1 MMATEIIMDNAR
13 EKLKRAWR
21 VLLFAS
27 CTLLPA
33 ACSFGEEF
41 EAADCD
47 EDGAGDV
54 SYVSLDIVPTA
65 GPDSRAGDPTGGEDG
80 DCREPGQDYE
90 NEVTTVTAFVMA
102 GDAGINAQ
110 GTTPIE
116 AVIQFYSLTQQD
128 DASAT
133 YSRAYRTETL
143 PVAIPDGTYSVLA
156 VANGGDMAWATNA
169 ANLTLADVRDH
180 IYKGYKGAAWQE
192 SAGEYGQFVMASADD
207 AKLTLSSNSADE
219 PAMAEIG
226 VERLAARVD
235 YQKQGSYTC
244 AEGAV
249 FRGTVEIEGAVLVN
263 NMTAGSY
270 LFKRTADDAKGTVNL
285 CYLGRETAPDG
296 VATNYVIDPWTARK
310 TPNMG
315 ALPGELYGLR
325 LDTFATS
332 KEWAAVIGRGTPV
345 TDVVSGKEWLRIG
358 YTLENTA
365 DRTAEPRDYATGVVF
380 RARFTPDED
389 AIKGSYTARHTF
401 FRWNGALYATCRDI
415 MEAYWR
421 AGSVDGAERDVK
433 ACTTWDDLRAVAN
446 GLQAGDPTGYVSW
459 LRACVDGHSNDGNVL
474 TDAEQY
480 TWTAYMQT
488 VCGYRLDEQGKVQI
502 DVGGKNTRELLARHN
517 VQTYRDATCYYTYWI
532 RHGGSESSDATMKHA
547 VVRNNIYKLSVD
559 GVYDLGDDLP
569 GETPLVVTV
578 YVNNWTLL
586 PEESL
591 PM

>member
-41 EAADCD
+41 EAADYD

-65 GPDSRAGDPTGGEDG
+65 GPDSRAGGPTGGEDG
-80 DCREPGQDYE
+80 DDSEPGQDYE

-102 GDAGINAQ
+102 GDAGINAP

-128 DASAT
+128 DASAP

-180 IYKGYKGAAWQE
+180 IYKGAAWQE
-192 SAGEYGQFVMASADD
+192 SAGGYGQFVMASADD

-235 YQKQGSYTC
+235 YQKRGSYTC
-244 AEGAV
+244 AEQAV
-249 FRGTVEIEGAVLVN
+249 FPGTVEIEGAVLVN

-270 LFKRTADDAKGTVNL
+270 LFKRTADDVAGTNL
-285 CYLGRETAPDG
+285 RYLGRETATADG
-296 VATNYVIDPWTARK
+296 VATNYVIDPWTDRK
-310 TPNMG
+310 TSDMG

-325 LDTFATS
+325 LDTYATS
-332 KEWAAVIGRGTPV
+332 AEWAAVIGLGTPV
-345 TDVVSGKEWLRIG
+345 TDVKGEEWLRIG

-380 RARFTPDED
+380 RARFTPDKGTV
-389 AIKGSYTARHTF
+389 KGSYTKDHTF

-415 MEAYWR
+415 MEAYWV
-421 AGSVDGAERDVK
+421 AGSVDGAESDVK
-433 ACTTWDDLRAVAN
+433 ACKTWDDLRAVAN
-446 GLQAGDPTGYVSW
+446 DLQAGDPTGYVSW
-459 LRACVDGHSNDGNVL
+459 LRACVDGHGNDGNVL

-488 VCGYRLDEQGKVQI
+488 VCGYTVDADGVVQI
-502 DVGGKNTRELLARHN
+502 DGNNKNTRQLLAAHN

-547 VVRNNIYKLSVD
+547 VVRNNIYKLRVD
-559 GVYDLGDDLP
+559 AVYDLGDDLP

>member
-54 SYVSLDIVPTA
+54 SYVSLNIVPTA

-80 DCREPGQDYE
+80 DGREPGQDYE
-90 NEVTTVTAFVMA
+90 NDVTTVTAFVIA
-102 GDAGINAQ
+102 DGAGINAP

-128 DASAT
+128 DASAH
-133 YSRAYRTETL
+133 SRAYRTETL

-180 IYKGYKGAAWQE
+180 IYNGAAWQE
-192 SAGEYGQFVMASADD
+192 SAGGYGQFVMASADD

-244 AEGAV
+244 AKQAV
-249 FRGTVEIEGAVLVN
+249 FPGTVEIEGAVLVN

-270 LFKRTADDAKGTVNL
+270 LFKRTADDTTGTNL
-285 CYLGRETAPDG
+285 RYLGPEKVTADG

-310 TPNMG
+310 TPDMG

-332 KEWAAVIGRGTPV
+332 AEWAAVIREGTLV
-345 TDVVSGKEWLRIG
+345 TDVGSGEKWLRIG

-389 AIKGSYTARHTF
+389 AVKGSYKEGHTF
-401 FRWNGALYATCRDI
+401 FRWNGALYANCRGI
-415 MEAYWR
+415 MEAYWGD
-421 AGSVDGAERDVK
+421 AGSVDKAESDVK
-433 ACTTWDDLRAVAN
+433 ECTTWNELRAVAN

-459 LRACVDGHSNDGNVL
+459 LRACVDGHGNGGNL
-474 TDAEQY
+474 LGDASLY
-480 TWTAYMQT
+480 TWTSYMRT
-488 VCGYRLDEQGKVQI
+488 VCGYSLDEQGNVKI

-517 VQTYRDATCYYTYWI
+517 VQTYRDAKCYYTYWI

-547 VVRNNIYKLSVD
+547 IVRNNIYKLSVD

>member
-54 SYVSLDIVPTA
+54 SYVSLNIVPTA
-65 GPDSRAGDPTGGEDG
+65 GPDSRAGDPTGGENGDG
-80 DCREPGQDYE
+80 REPGQDYE

-102 GDAGINAQ
+102 DGAGINAL

-128 DASAT
+128 DASAP

-180 IYKGYKGAAWQE
+180 IYNGEAWQE
-192 SAGEYGQFVMASADD
+192 SADGYGQFVMASADD

-235 YQKQGSYTC
+235 YQKEVSYTC
-244 AEGAV
+244 AEQAV
-249 FRGTVEIEGAVLVN
+249 FPGTVEIEGAVLVN

-270 LFKRTADDAKGTVNL
+270 LFKRTADDTTGTNL
-285 CYLGRETAPDG
+285 RYLGRETATADG
-296 VATNYVIDPWTARK
+296 VATNYVIDPWTASK
-310 TPNMG
+310 TPDMG

-332 KEWAAVIGRGTPV
+332 AEWAAVIGLGTPV
-345 TDVVSGKEWLRIG
+345 TDVEGKEWLRIG

-380 RARFTPDED
+380 RARFTPAEVT
-389 AIKGSYTARHTF
+389 GSYTEGHTF

-415 MEAYWR
+415 MEAYWS
-421 AGSVDGAERDVK
+421 AGSVDGAERDVN
-433 ACTTWDDLRAVAN
+433 ACTTWDDLRAVAHD
-446 GLQAGDPTGYVSW
+446 LQAGDPTGYVSW
-459 LRACVDGHSNDGNVL
+459 LRACVDGHGNGGNL
-474 TDAEQY
+474 LGDASPY
-480 TWTAYMQT
+480 TWTSYMRT
-488 VCGYRLDEQGKVQI
+488 VCGYYIDEQGNVQI

-532 RHGGSESSDATMKHA
+532 RHGGSESSEATMKHA

>member
-80 DCREPGQDYE
+80 DGREPGQDYE
-90 NEVTTVTAFVMA
+90 NDVTTVTAFVMA
-102 GDAGINAQ
+102 GDAGINAP

-128 DASAT
+128 DASAS

-180 IYKGYKGAAWQE
+180 IYNGAAWQE
-192 SAGEYGQFVMASADD
+192 SADGYGQFVMASADD

-219 PAMAEIG
+219 PAIAEIG

-235 YQKQGSYTC
+235 YQKQVSYTC
-244 AEGAV
+244 AEQAV
-249 FRGTVEIEGAVLVN
+249 FRGKVEIEGAVLVN

-270 LFKRTADDAKGTVNL
+270 LFKRTADDAKGTNL
-285 CYLGRETAPDG
+285 RYLGRETAPDG
-296 VATNYVIDPWTARK
+296 VATNYVIDPWTASK
-310 TPNMG
+310 TPDMG

-325 LDTFATS
+325 LDAYATS
-332 KEWAAVIGRGTPV
+332 ADWMEVIREGTPV
-345 TDVVSGKEWLRIG
+345 TDAASGEEWMRIG

-365 DRTAEPRDYATGVVF
+365 DRTAEPRQYATGVVF
-380 RARFTPDED
+380 RAKFTPAESTVV
-389 AIKGSYTARHTF
+389 GNYTAGRTF
-401 FRWNGALYATCRDI
+401 FRWNGALYANCRGI
-415 MEAYWR
+415 MEAYWGA
-421 AGSVDGAERDVK
+421 AGSVDGAENAVK
-433 ACTTWDDLRAVAN
+433 ACTTWDDLRTVAN
-446 GLQAGDPTGYVSW
+446 DRQAGDPTGYVSW
-459 LRACVDGHSNDGNVL
+459 LRACVDGHGNDGDVL
-474 TDAEQY
+474 TDAGQY
-480 TWTAYMQT
+480 TWTSYMRT
-488 VCGYRLDEQGKVQI
+488 VCGYIDEQGNVQI

-532 RHGGSESSDATMKHA
+532 RHGGSESSEATMKHA

-559 GVYDLGDDLP
+559 AVYDLGDDLP

>member
-1 MMATEIIMDNAR
+1 MATEIIMDNAR

-41 EAADCD
+41 EAADYD

-65 GPDSRAGDPTGGEDG
+65 GPDSRAGGPTGGEDG
-80 DCREPGQDYE
+80 DDSEPGQDYE

-102 GDAGINAQ
+102 GDAGINAP

-128 DASAT
+128 DASAP

-180 IYKGYKGAAWQE
+180 IYKGAAWQE
-192 SAGEYGQFVMASADD
+192 SAGGYGQFVMASADD

-235 YQKQGSYTC
+235 YQKRGSYTC
-244 AEGAV
+244 AEQAV
-249 FRGTVEIEGAVLVN
+249 FPGTVEIEGAVLVN

-270 LFKRTADDAKGTVNL
+270 LFKRTADDVAGTNL
-285 CYLGRETAPDG
+285 RYLGRETATADG
-296 VATNYVIDPWTARK
+296 VATNYVIDPWTDRK
-310 TPNMG
+310 TSDMG

-325 LDTFATS
+325 LDTYATS
-332 KEWAAVIGRGTPV
+332 AEWAAVIGLGTPV
-345 TDVVSGKEWLRIG
+345 TDVKGEEWLRIG

-380 RARFTPDED
+380 RARFTPDKGTV
-389 AIKGSYTARHTF
+389 KGSYTKDHTF

-415 MEAYWR
+415 MEAYWV
-421 AGSVDGAERDVK
+421 AGSVDGAESDVK
-433 ACTTWDDLRAVAN
+433 ACKTWDDLRAVAN
-446 GLQAGDPTGYVSW
+446 DLQAGDPTGYVSW
-459 LRACVDGHSNDGNVL
+459 LRACVDGHGNDGNVL

-488 VCGYRLDEQGKVQI
+488 VCGYTVDADGVVQI
-502 DVGGKNTRELLARHN
+502 DGNNKNTRQLLAAHN

-547 VVRNNIYKLSVD
+547 VVRNNIYKLRVD
-559 GVYDLGDDLP
+559 AVYDLGDDLP

>member
-54 SYVSLDIVPTA
+54 SYVSLNIVPTA
-65 GPDSRAGDPTGGEDG
+65 GPDSRAGDPTGGENGDG
-80 DCREPGQDYE
+80 REPGQDYE

-102 GDAGINAQ
+102 DSAGINAL

-128 DASAT
+128 DASAS

-169 ANLTLADVRDH
+169 ANLTLADVREH
-180 IYKGYKGAAWQE
+180 IYKGEAWQE
-192 SAGEYGQFVMASADD
+192 SADGYGQFVMASADD

-235 YQKQGSYTC
+235 YQKRGSYTC
-244 AEGAV
+244 AEQAV
-249 FRGTVEIEGAVLVN
+249 FPGTVEIEGAVLVN

-270 LFKRTADDAKGTVNL
+270 LFKRTADDTTGTNL
-285 CYLGRETAPDG
+285 RYLGREKATADG

-310 TPNMG
+310 TDTMG
-315 ALPGELYGLR
+315 GLPAHLYGLR
-325 LDTFATS
+325 LGSYATS
-332 KEWAAVIGRGTPV
+332 ADWMEVIREGTPV
-345 TDVVSGKEWLRIG
+345 TDMNSGTWLRIG

-380 RARFTPDED
+380 RARFRPDEGTV
-389 AIKGSYTARHTF
+389 KGSYTKDHTF

-415 MEAYWR
+415 MEAYWPKP
-421 AGSVDGAERDVK
+421 GSVGKAETSVGACKTWGELRDV
-433 ACTTWDDLRAVAN
+433 AHD
-446 GLQAGDPTGYVSW
+446 LQAGDPTGYVSW
-459 LRACVDGHSNDGNVL
+459 LRACVDGHGNGDDL
-474 TDAEQY
+474 LGDASLY
-480 TWTAYMQT
+480 TWTSYMRT
-488 VCGYRLDEQGKVQI
+488 VCGYYIDAQGNVKI

-547 VVRNNIYKLSVD
+547 IVRNNIYKLSVD

>member
-65 GPDSRAGDPTGGEDG
+65 GPDSRAGGPTGGEDG
-80 DCREPGQDYE
+80 DGREPGQGYE
-90 NEVTTVTAFVMA
+90 NAVTTVTAFVMA
-102 GDAGINAQ
+102 DGAGINAP

-116 AVIQFYSLTQQD
+116 AVMQFYSLTQQS
-128 DASAT
+128 DASDP
-133 YSRAYRTETL
+133 YSHAYRTETL

-180 IYKGYKGAAWQE
+180 IYNGAAWQE
-192 SAGEYGQFVMASADD
+192 SAGEYGQFVMASAAD
-207 AKLTLSSNSADE
+207 ATLTLEGNAADE
-219 PAMAEIG
+219 PATAAID

-235 YQKQGSYTC
+235 YQTQGSYTC
-244 AEGAV
+244 AADATSP
-249 FRGTVEIEGAVLVN
+249 GTVVIEGAVLVN

-270 LFKRTADDAKGTVNL
+270 LFKRTADNVAGTNL
-285 CYLGRETAPDG
+285 RYLGRETATADG

-310 TPNMG
+310 TSDMG

-325 LDTFATS
+325 LGRYQTS
-332 KEWAAVIGRGTPV
+332 AEWANVVVPGTPV
-345 TDVVSGKEWLRIG
+345 TDAASGEEWMRIG

-365 DRTAEPRDYATGVVF
+365 DRTAEPRQYATGVVF
-380 RARFTPDED
+380 RARFTPAD
-389 AIKGSYTARHTF
+389 GTVVGNYTAGHTF

-415 MEAYWR
+415 MEAYWEKPD
-421 AGSVDGAERDVK
+421 AVANAEAAVM
-433 ACTTWDDLRAVAN
+433 ACTTWGDLRTVAN
-446 GLQAGDPTGYVSW
+446 DGLRTGDPTGYVAW
-459 LRACVDGHSNDGNVL
+459 LRSCVEGHANDNDAL
-474 TDAEQY
+474 TTPENY
-480 TWTAYMQT
+480 TWTNYMRT
-488 VCGYRLDEQGKVQI
+488 VCGYATDADGRVTI
-502 DVGGKNTRELLARHN
+502 DGDGKNTRQLLAAHN

-532 RHGGSESSDATMKHA
+532 RHGGDESSDATMERA
-547 VVRNNIYKLSVD
+547 IVRNNIYKLSVD

-578 YVNNWTLL
+578 YVNNWELL
-586 PEESL
+586 PSETL
-591 PM
+591 PL

>member
-1 MMATEIIMDNAR
+1 MLTSGANS
-13 EKLKRAWR
+13 
-21 VLLFAS
+21 VL
-27 CTLLPA
+27 
-33 ACSFGEEF
+33 SF
-41 EAADCD
+41 
-47 EDGAGDV
+47 
-54 SYVSLDIVPTA
+54 
-65 GPDSRAGDPTGGEDG
+65 
-80 DCREPGQDYE
+80 Q
-90 NEVTTVTAFVMA
+90 
-102 GDAGINAQ
+102 
-110 GTTPIE
+110 
-116 AVIQFYSLTQQD
+116 
-128 DASAT
+128 
-133 YSRAYRTETL
+133 TL

-192 SAGEYGQFVMASADD
+192 SADEYGQFVMASADD
-207 AKLTLSSNSADE
+207 ARLTLSSNSADE

-244 AEGAV
+244 AEQAV
-249 FRGTVEIEGAVLVN
+249 FPGTVEIEGAVLVN
-263 NMTAGSY
+263 NMKAGSY
-270 LFKRTADDAKGTVNL
+270 LFKRTADDTTGTNL
-285 CYLGRETAPDG
+285 RYLGRETATDG

-315 ALPGELYGLR
+315 ALPDELYRLR

-345 TDVVSGKEWLRIG
+345 TDESGEEWLRIG

-380 RARFTPDED
+380 RARFRPDEGTV
-389 AIKGSYTARHTF
+389 KGGSYTAGHTF
-401 FRWNGALYATCRDI
+401 FRWNGALYANCRGI
-415 MEAYWR
+415 MEAYWGV
-421 AGSVDGAERDVK
+421 AGSVDGAERNVK
-433 ACTTWDDLRAVAN
+433 ACTTWDDLRAVADD
-446 GLQAGDPTGYVSW
+446 LQAGDPTGYVSW
-459 LRACVDGHSNDGNVL
+459 LRACVDGHGNDGNVL
-474 TDAEQY
+474 TDAGQY

-488 VCGYRLDEQGKVQI
+488 VCGYTVDADGVVQI
-502 DVGGKNTRELLARHN
+502 DGNNKNTRELLARHN
-517 VQTYRDATCYYTYWI
+517 VQTYRNATCYYTYWI

-547 VVRNNIYKLSVD
+547 IVRNNIYKLRVD

>member
-1 MMATEIIMDNAR
+1 MATEIIMDNAR

-65 GPDSRAGDPTGGEDG
+65 GPDSRVGDPTGGEDG
-80 DCREPGQDYE
+80 DGSEPGQDYE

-102 GDAGINAQ
+102 GDAGINAP

-128 DASAT
+128 DASAH
-133 YSRAYRTETL
+133 SRAYRTETL

-180 IYKGYKGAAWQE
+180 IYNGAAWQE
-192 SAGEYGQFVMASADD
+192 RAGGYGQFVMASADD
-207 AKLTLSSNSADE
+207 ATLTLSSNSADE

-244 AEGAV
+244 AEQAV
-249 FRGTVEIEGAVLVN
+249 FPGTVEIEGAVLVN

-270 LFKRTADDAKGTVNL
+270 LFKRTADDAKGKVHL
-285 CYLGRETAPDG
+285 RYLGPETATDG

-310 TPNMG
+310 TPDMG

-332 KEWAAVIGRGTPV
+332 KEWAAVIGLGTPV
-345 TDVVSGKEWLRIG
+345 TDVKGEEWLRIG

-380 RARFTPDED
+380 RARFTPDD
-389 AIKGSYTARHTF
+389 GTVKGSYTKDHTF

-415 MEAYWR
+415 MEAYWPKP
-421 AGSVDGAERDVK
+421 GSVDRAESDVK
-433 ACTTWDDLRAVAN
+433 ACKTWDDLRAVASR
-446 GLQAGDPTGYVSW
+446 LQAGDPTGYVSW
-459 LRACVDGHSNDGNVL
+459 LRACVDGHGKGDDLLG
-474 TDAEQY
+474 DASPY
-480 TWTAYMQT
+480 TWTRYMDT
-488 VCGYRLDEQGKVQI
+488 VCGYTVDADGVQI
-502 DVGGKNTRELLARHN
+502 DGNNKNTRELLARHN
-517 VQTYRDATCYYTYWI
+517 VQTYLDATCYYTYWI

-547 VVRNNIYKLSVD
+547 IVRNNIYKLRVD
-559 GVYDLGDDLP
+559 AVYDLGDDLP

>member
-1 MMATEIIMDNAR
+1 MKQTLNRLARRTEH
-13 EKLKRAWR
+13 AWR
-21 VLLFAS
+21 ALLFAA
-27 CTLLPA
+27 CMLPA
-33 ACSFGEEF
+33 VACSFGEEF
-41 EAADCD
+41 EAADCPA
-47 EDGAGDV
+47 DGTGDV
-54 SYVSLDIVPTA
+54 SYVSLNIVPTA
-65 GPDSRAGDPTGGEDG
+65 GPSTRANPTGGEDG
-80 DCREPGQDYE
+80 DGREPGQSYE
-90 NEVTTVTAFVMA
+90 NDVTTVTAFLFA
-102 GDAGINAQ
+102 SDEGINAPA
-110 GTTPIE
+110 TTPIE

-128 DASAT
+128 DASAH
-133 YSRAYRTETL
+133 SRAYRTETL

-180 IYKGYKGAAWQE
+180 IYNGAAWQE
-192 SAGEYGQFVMASADD
+192 RAGEYGQFVMASADD

-235 YQKQGSYTC
+235 YQKQVSYTC
-244 AEGAV
+244 AEQAV
-249 FRGTVEIEGAVLVN
+249 FPGKVEIEGAVLVN

-270 LFKRTADDAKGTVNL
+270 LFKRTADDAKGTVHL
-285 CYLGRETAPDG
+285 RYLGRETAPDG

-310 TPNMG
+310 TPDMG

-332 KEWAAVIGRGTPV
+332 AEWAAVIREGTLV
-345 TDVVSGKEWLRIG
+345 TDVGSGEKWLRIG

-380 RARFTPDED
+380 RARFTP
-389 AIKGSYTARHTF
+389 ATVTGSYTAGHTF

-415 MEAYWR
+415 MEAYWGDAR
-421 AGSVDGAERDVK
+421 SVDRAESDVK
-433 ACTTWDDLRAVAN
+433 ACTTWDDLRMVADD
-446 GLQAGDPTGYVSW
+446 LQAGDPTGYVSW
-459 LRACVDGHSNDGNVL
+459 LRACVDGHGKGDDLLG
-474 TDAEQY
+474 DASPY
-480 TWTAYMQT
+480 TWTSYMRT
-488 VCGYRLDEQGKVQI
+488 VCGYYIDEQGNVKI
-502 DVGGKNTRELLARHN
+502 DDGGKNTRELLARHN

>member
-41 EAADCD
+41 EAADYD

-80 DCREPGQDYE
+80 DGREPGQDYE

-102 GDAGINAQ
+102 GDAGINAP

-128 DASAT
+128 DASAP

-169 ANLTLADVRDH
+169 ANLTLADVRNH
-180 IYKGYKGAAWQE
+180 IYKGAAWQE
-192 SAGEYGQFVMASADD
+192 SADGYGQFVMASADD

-235 YQKQGSYTC
+235 YQKQVSYTC
-244 AEGAV
+244 AEQAV
-249 FRGTVEIEGAVLVN
+249 FPGTVEIEGAVLVN

-270 LFKRTADDAKGTVNL
+270 LFKRTADDTTGTNL
-285 CYLGRETAPDG
+285 RYLGRETAPDG

-315 ALPGELYGLR
+315 GLPAYLYGLR
-325 LDTFATS
+325 LGSYATS
-332 KEWAAVIGRGTPV
+332 ADWMEVIREGTPV
-345 TDVVSGKEWLRIG
+345 TDVEGKEWLRIG

-380 RARFTPDED
+380 RARFTPAEGTV
-389 AIKGSYTARHTF
+389 KGSYTADHTF

-415 MEAYWR
+415 MKAYWGAGRVDR
-421 AGSVDGAERDVK
+421 AESDVK

-446 GLQAGDPTGYVSW
+446 DLQAGDPTGYVSW
-459 LRACVDGHSNDGNVL
+459 LRSCVDGHSKVGDVL
-474 TDAEQY
+474 GDASHY
-480 TWTAYMQT
+480 TWTSYMRT
-488 VCGYRLDEQGKVQI
+488 VCGYTVDADGVVQI
-502 DVGGKNTRELLARHN
+502 DGNNKNTRELLARHN
-517 VQTYRDATCYYTYWI
+517 VQTYRDARCYYTYWI

-547 VVRNNIYKLSVD
+547 IVRNNIYKLSVD

-569 GETPLVVTV
+569 GEMPLVVTV

-586 PEESL
+586 PEETL

>member
-1 MMATEIIMDNAR
+1 MKQTLNRLARRTEH
-13 EKLKRAWR
+13 AWR
-21 VLLFAS
+21 ALLFAA
-27 CTLLPA
+27 CMLPA
-33 ACSFGEEF
+33 VACSFGEEF
-41 EAADCD
+41 EAADCPA
-47 EDGAGDV
+47 DGTGDV
-54 SYVSLDIVPTA
+54 SYVSLNIVPTA
-65 GPDSRAGDPTGGEDG
+65 GPSTRDNPTGGEDG
-80 DCREPGQDYE
+80 DGREPGQSYE
-90 NEVTTVTAFVMA
+90 NDVTTVTAFLFA
-102 GDAGINAQ
+102 SDAGINAPDA
-110 GTTPIE
+110 TPIE
-116 AVIQFYSLTQQD
+116 AVVQFYSLTQQD
-128 DASAT
+128 DASAP

-169 ANLTLADVRDH
+169 ANLTLADVRDR
-180 IYKGYKGAAWQE
+180 IYKGVAWQE

-235 YQKQGSYTC
+235 YQKEGSYTC
-244 AEGAV
+244 AEQAV

-270 LFKRTADDAKGTVNL
+270 LFKRTADDVAGTNL
-285 CYLGRETAPDG
+285 RYLDRETATADG

-310 TPNMG
+310 TSDMG

-325 LDTFATS
+325 LDAYATS
-332 KEWAAVIGRGTPV
+332 AEWAAVIGPGTPV
-345 TDVVSGKEWLRIG
+345 IDVESGEEWLRIG

-380 RARFTPDED
+380 RARFTPAEGTVT
-389 AIKGSYTARHTF
+389 GSYTAGRTF
-401 FRWNGALYATCRDI
+401 FRWNGALYANCRGI
-415 MEAYWR
+415 MEAYWGA
-421 AGSVDGAERDVK
+421 AGSVDGAESAVN
-433 ACTTWDDLRAVAN
+433 ACETWNDLRAVAY

-459 LRACVDGHSNDGNVL
+459 LRACVDGHGNGSDL
-474 TDAEQY
+474 LGNASPY
-480 TWTAYMQT
+480 TWTSYMRT
-488 VCGYRLDEQGKVQI
+488 VCGYSLDAQGNVQI
-502 DVGGKNTRELLARHN
+502 DAEGKNTRELLARHN

>member
-54 SYVSLDIVPTA
+54 SYVSLNIVPTA

-80 DCREPGQDYE
+80 DGREPGQDYE
-90 NEVTTVTAFVMA
+90 NAVTTVTAFVMA
-102 GDAGINAQ
+102 DGAGINAP
-110 GTTPIE
+110 GTTRIE

-128 DASAT
+128 DASAP

-169 ANLTLADVRDH
+169 ANLTLDDVRDH
-180 IYKGYKGAAWQE
+180 IYKGEAWQE
-192 SAGEYGQFVMASADD
+192 RAGGYGQFVMASADD
-207 AKLTLSSNSADE
+207 ATLTLSSNSADE

-244 AEGAV
+244 AGQAV
-249 FRGTVEIEGAVLVN
+249 FPGKVEIEGAVLVN

-270 LFKRTADDAKGTVNL
+270 LFKRTADDAKGKVHL
-285 CYLGRETAPDG
+285 RYLGPETAPDG
-296 VATNYVIDPWTARK
+296 VATNYVIDPWTASK
-310 TPNMG
+310 TPDMG

-332 KEWAAVIGRGTPV
+332 AEWAAVIGLGTPV
-345 TDVVSGKEWLRIG
+345 TDVEGKEWLRIG

-380 RARFTPDED
+380 RARFTPAEVT
-389 AIKGSYTARHTF
+389 GSYTEGHTF

-415 MEAYWR
+415 MEAYWS
-421 AGSVDGAERDVK
+421 AGSVDGAERDVN
-433 ACTTWDDLRAVAN
+433 ACTTWDDLRAVAHD
-446 GLQAGDPTGYVSW
+446 LQAGDPTGYVSW
-459 LRACVDGHSNDGNVL
+459 LRACVDGHGNGGNL
-474 TDAEQY
+474 LGDASPY
-480 TWTAYMQT
+480 TWTSYMRT
-488 VCGYRLDEQGKVQI
+488 VCGYYIDEQGNVQI

-532 RHGGSESSDATMKHA
+532 RHGGSESSEATMKHA

>member
-65 GPDSRAGDPTGGEDG
+65 GPDSRAGGPTGGEDG
-80 DCREPGQDYE
+80 DGREPGQGYE
-90 NEVTTVTAFVMA
+90 NDVTTVTAFVMA
-102 GDAGINAQ
+102 DGAGINAP

-128 DASAT
+128 DASAP

-156 VANGGDMAWATNA
+156 VANGGDMSWATNA
-169 ANLTLADVRDH
+169 ANLTLAEVRDH
-180 IYKGYKGAAWQE
+180 IYNGAAWQE
-192 SAGEYGQFVMASADD
+192 SAGGYGQFVMASADD
-207 AKLTLSSNSADE
+207 ATLTLSSNSADE

-244 AEGAV
+244 ANQAV
-249 FRGTVEIEGAVLVN
+249 FPGTVEIEGAVLVN

-285 CYLGRETAPDG
+285 RYLGPETAPDG
-296 VATNYVIDPWTARK
+296 VATNYVIDPWTASK
-310 TPNMG
+310 TDAMG
-315 ALPGELYGLR
+315 GLPAYLYDLR
-325 LDTFATS
+325 LGSYTTS
-332 KEWAAVIGRGTPV
+332 ADWMEVIREGTPV
-345 TDVVSGKEWLRIG
+345 TDVASGYEWLRIG

-380 RARFTPDED
+380 RARFTPAE
-389 AIKGSYTARHTF
+389 GTVTGNYTAGRTF
-401 FRWNGALYATCRDI
+401 FRWNGALYANCRGI
-415 MEAYWR
+415 MEAYWGA
-421 AGSVDGAERDVK
+421 AGSVDRAEGDVN
-433 ACTTWDDLRAVAN
+433 ACETWNDLRAVAY

-459 LRACVDGHSNDGNVL
+459 LRACVDGHGNGGDL
-474 TDAEQY
+474 LGDASPY
-480 TWTAYMQT
+480 TWTSYMHT
-488 VCGYRLDEQGKVQI
+488 VCGYSLDAGENVQI
-502 DVGGKNTRELLARHN
+502 DAGGKNTRELLARHN
-517 VQTYRDATCYYTYWI
+517 VQTYRNATCYYTYWI
-532 RHGGSESSDATMKHA
+532 RHGGNESSDATMKHA